1 MLSSCGGKNEDTGT
15 AEVTTS
21 AASVSDVT
29 DISEEELIDFFD
41 DDYDPF
47 SDDYD
52 PYGGKG
58 ASASRQTPETSVGE
72 SRDTDNV
79 QELAEPAG
87 QGGAS
92 SSGSKPASGSQNK
105 GSSNNNSGQSSG
117 SNSNSNKS
125 GSSNNSSSQ
134 NSGGNNT
141 PASTTAAASQN
152 SGSTPPSKDTK
163 AAEQTS
169 DKVSLVLNASNGWE
183 SGGDK
188 FTQVDGT
195 VKNNSDS
202 AIGSWTVTIPAAS
215 GVKVDQYWNC
225 EISVKGG
232 TLTVTPVSYNSF
244 VDIGSEGTFGMILCN
259 AGTIDSSKATVKFGN
274 TTVSASDYWNGNNN
288 NNNNN
293 GGGSSGSVGNN
304 NPKIV
309 KAKDVPEPTT
319 DDWLYTDGSKIVDK
333 DGKQVWLT
341 GVNWFGYNTG
351 TNTFDGLWTCDL
363 NTSIAAIAD
372 RGFNLLRIPISTEL
386 IKNWSNGNYPT
397 ANFNQATNSYLVGM
411 NSLEIFDYVIGQCRA
426 NGIKIMIDIHS
437 AKTDSMGH
445 MANMWY
451 NGDISEKDYIDA
463 LAWMAGRYKNDDT
476 IIAYD
481 LENEPHG
488 KAGESPRAKWDGS
501 KDADNW
507 KYIAE
512 KAAKAVLGKNPN
524 VLVMVEGIEIYP
536 MDIKSNGDF
545 SSTNAGDYYTT
556 WWGGNLRG
564 VKDNPVDLGKYQ
576 NKLVYSP
583 HDYGPTVYEQP
594 WFKGNFTYDSLYKDC
609 WYDNWFYIQKTNTA
623 PLLIGE
629 WGGFMREPNLTWMT
643 YLRKLIKDNK
653 INHTFW
659 CFNSNSGD
667 TGGLVLDD
675 FTTWDETKYA
685 FVKEVL
691 WQQGGKFV
699 GLDHEIPLGS
709 NGITLS
715 QAK

>member
-1 MLSSCGGKNEDTGT
+1 MVLSVFSSCGEKNDDISS
-15 AEVTTS
+15 ADATTTTVSVS
-21 AASVSDVT
+21 AADT
-29 DISEEELIDFFD
+29 EAEELIDFFD
-41 DDYDPF
+41 EDYDPF

-52 PYGGKG
+52 PYGGNG
-58 ASASRQTPETSVGE
+58 ASAAKHDPKTSSGE
-72 SRDTDNV
+72 SENTDV
-79 QELAEPAG
+79 AAVALTELAG
-87 QGGAS
+87 QGNGDVAS
-92 SSGSKPASGSQNK
+92 TGNAGTTTTAAPQKSG
-105 GSSNNNSGQSSG
+105 G
-117 SNSNSNKS
+117 SNSS
-125 GSSNNSSSQ
+125 
-134 NSGGNNT
+134 SGGNNA
-141 PASTTAAASQN
+141 PAATTTAATTAQTSSNTQ
-152 SGSTPPSKDTK
+152 
-163 AAEQTS
+163 AVAEKKSADQTS
-169 DKVSLVLNASNGWE
+169 DKVTLVLNASNGWE

-188 FTQVDGT
+188 FTQLDGS
-195 VKNNSDS
+195 VKNNSDT

-215 GVKVDQYWNC
+215 GVRVDQYWNC

-244 VDIGSEGTFGMILCN
+244 VDAGSEGTFGMILCN
-259 AGTIDSSKATVKFGN
+259 AGNIDSSKATVKFGN

-288 NNNNN
+288 NNDN

-309 KAKDVPEPTT
+309 QAKDIPAPTT
-319 DDWLYTDGSKIVDK
+319 DDWLFTDGSKIVDK
-333 DGKQVWLT
+333 DGKEVWLT

-386 IKNWSNGNYPT
+386 IKNWSNGSYPT

-445 MANMWY
+445 MYNVWY
-451 NGDISEKDYIDA
+451 NGNISEQDYLDA

-481 LENEPHG
+481 LKNEPHG

-501 KDADNW
+501 KDSDNW

-512 KAAKAVLGKNPN
+512 KAAKAVLNKNPN

-536 MDIKSNGDF
+536 MDTKANGDF
-545 SSTNAGDYYTT
+545 SSTNMGDYYCT

-594 WFKGNFTYDSLYKDC
+594 WFKGGFTYDSLYKDC
-609 WYDNWFYIQKTNTA
+609 WYDSWFYIQKSNTA

-629 WGGFMREPNLTWMT
+629 WGGFMRDPNLTWMT

-675 FTTWDETKYA
+675 FTTWDEDKYA